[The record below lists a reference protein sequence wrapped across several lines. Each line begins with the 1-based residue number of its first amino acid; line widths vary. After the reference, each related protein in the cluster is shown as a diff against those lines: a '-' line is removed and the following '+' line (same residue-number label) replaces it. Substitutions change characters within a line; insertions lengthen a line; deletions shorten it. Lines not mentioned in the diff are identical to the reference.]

1 MGYIPLFFHKIKLN
15 QNITPQKKTK
25 SLLFSSSILSFDKG
39 GDFRITDDGLQNKDP
54 RRDTVIT
61 KDNRKDLYIRS
72 ILVGGVDPK
81 TKDDRLEF
89 LLSKETYNQ
98 DDDNKK
104 LDDTIETLN
113 YK

>member
-1 MGYIPLFFHKIKLN
+1 MGYIPLLFHKIRLN
-15 QNITPQKKTK
+15 QNITPLKKTK
-25 SLLFSSSILSFDKG
+25 SLLFSSSILSYGKG
-39 GDFRITDDGLQNKDP
+39 EDFRITDNVLQNKDF
-54 RRDTVIT
+54 RKDLNNT
-61 KDNRKDLYIRS
+61 KENRKDLYIRS